1 MYRLV
6 GENPEF
12 GRLAHRMRMPAR
24 GDQRLGG
31 DAAIVQTVA
40 AAKNIAVI
48 ETWNAKIPRRY
59 VDRRGIVFTPS

>member
-1 MYRLV
+1 M
-6 GENPEF
+6 
-12 GRLAHRMRMPAR
+12 
-24 GDQRLGG
+24 
-31 DAAIVQTVA
+31 VQTVA